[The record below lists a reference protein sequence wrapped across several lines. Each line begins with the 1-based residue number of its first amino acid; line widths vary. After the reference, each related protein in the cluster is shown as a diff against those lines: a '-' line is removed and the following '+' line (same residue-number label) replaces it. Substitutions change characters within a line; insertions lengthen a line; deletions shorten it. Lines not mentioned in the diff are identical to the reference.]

1 MPVNVFT
8 SIQHGART
16 IMKFQVFLGAA
27 AMVVALSASNAFAA
41 DVDKGKKVFKKC
53 KACHT
58 LEAGGKNKIGPN
70 LNGVFGRVSGTM
82 EGFKYSSAMKEAAI
96 TWDEKTLDEFVKKPK
111 KMIKKTKM
119 TFAGVKKEDQ
129 RADLIAYLKE
139 ATK

>member
-1 MPVNVFT
+1 MEP
-8 SIQHGART
+8 GE
-16 IMKFQVFLGAA
+16 IMKLQVILGAA
-27 AMVVALSASNAFAA
+27 AMVIAVSASNVQAGDAA
-41 DVDKGKKVFKKC
+41 KGEKVFKKC

-58 LEAGGKNKIGPN
+58 LDAGGKNKIGPN

-82 EGFKYSSAMKEAAI
+82 EGFKYSKAMKEAAV
-96 TWDEKTLDEFVKKPK
+96 TWDDATMDQFLTKPK

-119 TFAGVKKEDQ
+119 SFAGLKKEAQ